1 MFSEKIKPDN
11 VDDWTCVY
19 ETSIESEARLVQA
32 FLQDYGLTCEVLSKK
47 DSAYTVNF
55 GDLSALFVYVPTDQ
69 AADAKKA
76 LEEWKE
82 GKIDYEGKGE
92 PEDDEADEEAPRGD
106 KDPGEEDDKQN
117 K

>member
-1 MFSEKIKPDN
+1 MFSDKIKPDK

-32 FLQDYGLTCEVLSKK
+32 FLKDQGLTCEVLSKK

-55 GDLSALFVYVPTDQ
+55 GDLSSLFVYVPADQ
-69 AADAKKA
+69 ADDAQSA

-82 GKIDYEGKGE
+82 GKIDYEGKDD
-92 PEDDEADEEAPRGD
+92 PDDDEGNGNLNEDEE
-106 KDPGEEDDKQN
+106 EEGKGA
-117 K
+117 